1 VDPTISS
8 INEASRQELQI
19 PIVIIKIDKE
29 FLKIHVPFD
38 FQGVPLP
45 IGYFAIAPKKTKV
58 TMNRIQYN
66 MLCLPLVVAK
76 CISIHKSQG
85 LTKNEIVL
93 YLGLIFQLGLIYVA
107 ISRVKDILNLYI
119 VSSKE
124 DFKLLKMEDVNK
136 YHSSLTH
143 IHQHYKILRE
153 TKLLVSI
160 RIALISKFPNPED
173 PFNVFKRISLDSQ
186 CTRMKSLADEETRL
200 NLFNE
205 KNIIHNKSLQDIFQ
219 NQVLIDKYCHLA
231 LPGSYLKNP
240 GLLKSI
246 LMDNKN
252 VSRKFPTSIIKS
264 RVSRSKEKPKAAVQH
279 SSTNFSRHEL
289 SNRQHHQ
296 QQQLSSSSALSS
308 KHNKNSKSMFTVN
321 DIINRFYQD
330 KVSRPSNIA
339 PLFYF
344 DLQSKGVFNNYHGTT
359 CWFNVFFQMLSCNKV
374 IIKYLI
380 EINNFNVI
388 PDACPLF
395 KNLLRLILVAHLNC
409 SNEDLYNDILKV
421 DTSIFLNLYASMI
434 NPTIID
440 NSKVNFN
447 IYQDG
452 SEQLL
457 RIKMLILEEFNY
469 SNITG
474 YDNFYGMY
482 RIIIDEFTT
491 CQDCKKSRVTT
502 SLNYELELTF
512 TSSECNNCNNIQGLL
527 ELHTLSRNF
536 TPDNNCN
543 LTVNCQRH
551 GDDGRLMTR
560 KYNYKESSLY
570 LIIRPNS
577 TDYFKNY
584 VIDVTIFL
592 PNTNEEY
599 MIDNVIFY
607 NKVHYIFFRYFSGN
621 SSYWIEYN
629 DSSVSQRISNLFQ
642 YLKEKYSSGTYYIN
656 QLCYVNTKD
665 NVSFYFTGPLD
676 VNNESSSSFQ
686 KSEVIDADISPLVD
700 EDCNDVIFIQE
711 SKEDIADLISG
722 SKNYYRDNGNN
733 VTLNHMFK
741 GIPSHDEILYNSIFM
756 QCNEFIQN
764 ITNNNDMS
772 EASFPC
778 EISLDNEIISLHDL
792 ASLICHQ
799 QSISQGIINLYLN
812 LFKDHKKIEVYN
824 LGIIVDF
831 QLDCFTLPEEAL
843 LETDAIFILQSK
855 ATSIYYLIFVDFD
868 LSTIT
873 IYNPLYNNDEFDG
886 TLTKYPIKDIIYD
899 AIVDKL
905 ALEEKYS
912 LSSWEPIYY
921 SLFQFPCQHVND
933 TGIFILQL
941 VFNLCNNL
949 LPTLVTNKHI
959 TYFRKQ
965 IYWYIFINKNLNY
978 IEEVPPVN
986 DIDIDIDMDSTNQQ
1000 VHQLL
1005 ELSSDELCNM
1015 TQSLI
1020 SYRFLPLEQHDTNLV
1035 ENILSGPANDDV
1047 IIYKFATLMTRAKLK
1062 CLHDEEWLN
1071 DEVINFYML
1080 LLKDCSD
1087 SYYYKDPD
1095 IRLKSHYFSSYFM
1108 TRLLYRN
1115 KYDYNQVKR
1124 WSKKFDI
1131 FSLEKIFFPIN
1142 INNTHW
1148 ILIVVR
1154 MLEKMI
1160 SLYDSLNNVYPMH
1173 TDAVMKWIVDEGRV
1187 KKGVIVNKCEWTIVS
1202 KPIPQAP
1209 RRK

>member
-1 VDPTISS
+1 
-8 INEASRQELQI
+8 
-19 PIVIIKIDKE
+19 
-29 FLKIHVPFD
+29 
-38 FQGVPLP
+38 
-45 IGYFAIAPKKTKV
+45 
-58 TMNRIQYN
+58 M
-66 MLCLPLVVAK
+66 
-76 CISIHKSQG
+76 
-85 LTKNEIVL
+85 
-93 YLGLIFQLGLIYVA
+93 
-107 ISRVKDILNLYI
+107 
-119 VSSKE
+119 
-124 DFKLLKMEDVNK
+124 
-136 YHSSLTH
+136 
-143 IHQHYKILRE
+143 
-153 TKLLVSI
+153 
-160 RIALISKFPNPED
+160 
-173 PFNVFKRISLDSQ
+173 
-186 CTRMKSLADEETRL
+186 
-200 NLFNE
+200 
-205 KNIIHNKSLQDIFQ
+205 
-219 NQVLIDKYCHLA
+219 
-231 LPGSYLKNP
+231 
-240 GLLKSI
+240 
-246 LMDNKN
+246 
-252 VSRKFPTSIIKS
+252 
-264 RVSRSKEKPKAAVQH
+264 
-279 SSTNFSRHEL
+279 
-289 SNRQHHQ
+289 
-296 QQQLSSSSALSS
+296 
-308 KHNKNSKSMFTVN
+308 
-321 DIINRFYQD
+321 
-330 KVSRPSNIA
+330 PSNIA

-344 DLQSKGVFNNYHGTT
+344 DLQAKGVLKNYYGTT

-380 EINNFNVI
+380 KINNFNVI

-395 KNLLRLILVAHLNC
+395 KNLLRLILVSHLNC
-409 SNEDLYNDILKV
+409 SSEDLYDDILIV

-447 IYQDG
+447 TYQDG

-457 RIKMLILEEFNY
+457 RIKMLISEEFNN

-474 YDNFYGMY
+474 YDNFYEMY
-482 RIIIDEFTT
+482 RIMIDEFTT
-491 CQDCKKSRVTT
+491 CLDCKKTSVMT
-502 SLNYELELTF
+502 SLYYELELTF
-512 TSSECNNCNNIQGLL
+512 TSSECNNCNNIRGLL

-551 GDDGRLMTR
+551 GVDGRLMTR

-584 VIDVTIFL
+584 DIDVKIIL

-599 MIDNVIFY
+599 LIDNVIFY

-629 DSSVSQRISNLFQ
+629 DSSVSQKISNLFQ
-642 YLKEKYSSGTYYIN
+642 YLKENYSSGTYYIN
-656 QLCYVNTKD
+656 QLCYLNTKD
-665 NVSFYFTGPLD
+665 DESFYFTGPLD

-700 EDCNDVIFIQE
+700 EDCNSRTDLINDVIFIQE

-741 GIPSHDEILYNSIFM
+741 GIPSQDEAMYNSIFM
-756 QCNEFIQN
+756 QCSEFIQN
-764 ITNNNDMS
+764 SKNNNDMS
-772 EASFPC
+772 EALFPC
-778 EISLDNEIISLHDL
+778 EISLDNEIISLHVL

-799 QSISQGIINLYLN
+799 QSISQVIVNLYLN
-812 LFKDHKKIEVYN
+812 LLKDQKKVELYN
-824 LGIIVDF
+824 LGLIVDF

-843 LETDAIFILQSK
+843 LETDAIFILQSE

-868 LSTIT
+868 MSTIT
-873 IYNPLYNNDEFDG
+873 IYNPFYNNYEFDG
-886 TLTKYPIKDIIYD
+886 TLTKDSIKDIIYD

-912 LSSWEPIYY
+912 LSSWVPFYY
-921 SLFQFPCQHVND
+921 SHFQFPCQHIND
-933 TGIFILQL
+933 SGLFILQL
-941 VFNLCNNL
+941 AYNLCNNL

-965 IYWYIFINKNLNY
+965 MYWYIFINKNLNY

-986 DIDIDIDMDSTNQQ
+986 DIDMDSTNQQ

-1005 ELSSDELCNM
+1005 ELNSDELCNM

-1035 ENILSGPANDDV
+1035 ENIFSGPANDDV
-1047 IIYKFATLMTRAKLK
+1047 IIYKFAILMTRAKLK
-1062 CLHDEEWLN
+1062 CLHDEKWLN

-1087 SYYYKDPD
+1087 AYYYKDPD
-1095 IRLKSHYFSSYFM
+1095 IRLKSHYFSTYFM
-1108 TRLLYRN
+1108 TRLLCRN

-1160 SLYDSLNNVYPMH
+1160 SLYDSLNNVYPMY

-1187 KKGVIVNKCEWTIVS
+1187 KKGVIVDKREWTIDS
-1202 KPIPQAP
+1202 KPMPQAP